1 MATPMGAA
9 LAETQISKEFA
20 FVGPRLTRTTRWAR
34 KLRGTAN
41 SESEKQ
47 SFRKAICLKY
57 KRQCAFCFP
66 GSEAAVGVAP
76 HVQTC
81 AILPGQG
88 CFSIPPKSCL
98 EKKLA
103 GSPEMNS
110 TECFSMVA
118 CQVAPAIASNAFGV
132 KKFCFWCCRAWFQS
146 EPLALFLWRQ
156 LNHTFWNVN
165 ITWLNLGCSEEPIFV
180 SILYQIFLQSNFQ
193 PIAMASSSSSRA
205 TKLQKIDSLRRS
217 CPYVSQAALEA
228 LLKKVKE
235 EGVPEVSH
243 SKAMKEATRHYLS
256 SMDAYGKLLM
266 QVQVVTVDGNTKPIW
281 IANALSLL
289 AGAYRQGGAWA
300 AMLQRVHGQ
309 RPSSYTTPWRLL
321 LYADE
326 VVPGNSL
333 AHRQERKTH
342 AIYASF
348 AEFHSLLSCEDAWFI
363 VAMLRS
369 PEVADIQASIGQ
381 VFAKILESIFCSPV
395 ADPRTGLCL
404 PHLSDSAQDLKL
416 FFTMGGWLQDG
427 LSMKLTFSTKGGSG
441 DKFCMLRNN
450 IRAMP
455 MDSDTSE
462 VSEEDIL
469 GSTVSQLAACELATD
484 REVLDA
490 FQACKAKAAT
500 MSKDNFTIHQQAAG
514 ISFNAHCLLLN
525 QARTTPSGNSKTN
538 SMQCFGQL
546 CCWVPLVF
554 KFDVSLPMNCW

>member
-1 MATPMGAA
+1 
-9 LAETQISKEFA
+9 
-20 FVGPRLTRTTRWAR
+20 
-34 KLRGTAN
+34 
-41 SESEKQ
+41 
-47 SFRKAICLKY
+47 
-57 KRQCAFCFP
+57 
-66 GSEAAVGVAP
+66 
-76 HVQTC
+76 
-81 AILPGQG
+81 
-88 CFSIPPKSCL
+88 
-98 EKKLA
+98 
-103 GSPEMNS
+103 
-110 TECFSMVA
+110 
-118 CQVAPAIASNAFGV
+118 
-132 KKFCFWCCRAWFQS
+132 
-146 EPLALFLWRQ
+146 
-156 LNHTFWNVN
+156 
-165 ITWLNLGCSEEPIFV
+165 
-180 SILYQIFLQSNFQ
+180 
-193 PIAMASSSSSRA
+193 MASSSSSRA

-348 AEFHSLLSCEDAWFI
+348 AEFHNLLSCEDAWFI

-427 LSMKLTFSTKGGSG
+427 LSMKLTFPQKET
-441 DKFCMLRNN
+441 L
-450 IRAMP
+450 
-455 MDSDTSE
+455 E
-462 VSEEDIL
+462 
-469 GSTVSQLAACELATD
+469 
-484 REVLDA
+484 
-490 FQACKAKAAT
+490 
-500 MSKDNFTIHQQAAG
+500 
-514 ISFNAHCLLLN
+514 
-525 QARTTPSGNSKTN
+525 TN
-538 SMQCFGQL
+538 SACCATILEPCPWTLIPVKFQRKTSWGPQCPNWLHVSWPQTE
-546 CCWVPLVF
+546 
-554 KFDVSLPMNCW
+554 KFWMPSKHARPRLPP

>member
-1 MATPMGAA
+1 
-9 LAETQISKEFA
+9 
-20 FVGPRLTRTTRWAR
+20 
-34 KLRGTAN
+34 
-41 SESEKQ
+41 
-47 SFRKAICLKY
+47 
-57 KRQCAFCFP
+57 
-66 GSEAAVGVAP
+66 
-76 HVQTC
+76 
-81 AILPGQG
+81 
-88 CFSIPPKSCL
+88 
-98 EKKLA
+98 
-103 GSPEMNS
+103 
-110 TECFSMVA
+110 
-118 CQVAPAIASNAFGV
+118 
-132 KKFCFWCCRAWFQS
+132 
-146 EPLALFLWRQ
+146 
-156 LNHTFWNVN
+156 
-165 ITWLNLGCSEEPIFV
+165 
-180 SILYQIFLQSNFQ
+180 
-193 PIAMASSSSSRA
+193 MASSSSSRA
-205 TKLQKIDSLRRS
+205 TKLQKLDCLRRS
-217 CPYVSQAALEA
+217 CPYVSQVALEA

-266 QVQVVTVDGNTKPIW
+266 QVQVATVDGNTKPIW
-281 IANALSLL
+281 IANVLSLL

-348 AEFHSLLSCEDAWFI
+348 AEFHNLLSCEDAWFI

-369 PEVADIQASIGQ
+369 PEVSDIQASIGQ
-381 VFAKILESIFCSPV
+381 VFAKILESIFLSPA

-427 LSMKLTFSTKGGSG
+427 LSMKLTFSTKGDSG
-441 DKFCMLRNN
+441 DKFCMLCNN

-455 MDSDTSE
+455 MDSDTSQ

-500 MSKDNFTIHQQAAG
+500 MSKDNFTIYQQAAG

-525 QARTTPSGNSKTN
+525 QARTTPSGNAKTN
-538 SMQCFGQL
+538 SMQCFDQL
-546 CCWVPLVF
+546 CW
-554 KFDVSLPMNCW
+554 